1 VRVDEW
7 WLKFFFLFF
16 FIFIFLQSCFFSLNQ
31 QYKMNEWLLSVVKKI
46 TYMRFPRIP
55 LHLLKHKIMFFMNK
69 NKKKNL
75 ILFHPFFLLYIT
87 IVWNCLSNVY
97 VPFFLLLS
105 LSRARW
111 TRTTVCE
118 FEALYN
124 HVLKSENICIY
135 IYGILPEFSVLIKS
149 SWECLFSHPLFHL
162 GIIIII

>member
-1 VRVDEW
+1 
-7 WLKFFFLFF
+7 
-16 FIFIFLQSCFFSLNQ
+16 
-31 QYKMNEWLLSVVKKI
+31 
-46 TYMRFPRIP
+46 
-55 LHLLKHKIMFFMNK
+55 
-69 NKKKNL
+69 
-75 ILFHPFFLLYIT
+75 LYIT

-149 SWECLFSHPLFHL
+149 SWECLFSLSLRYYYYLKNVFSTLIRKANIKNRQNLLPSKVYVRRIEQNKSAHKMYISILYLNLQIKNFL
-162 GIIIII
+162 ALILLVFISKIY